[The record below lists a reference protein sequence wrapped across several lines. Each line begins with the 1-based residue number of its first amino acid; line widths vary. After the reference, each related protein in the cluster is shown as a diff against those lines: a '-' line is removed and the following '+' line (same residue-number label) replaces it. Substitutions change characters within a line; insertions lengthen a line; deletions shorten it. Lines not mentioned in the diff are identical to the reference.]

1 MRTKTEGH
9 FAKDIFLG
17 TFLTVTKRTKKQ
29 RRENIFLFK
38 GTRNYSFQ

>member
-17 TFLTVTKRTKKQ
+17 TFLTVTKVSMNQ
-29 RRENIFLFK
+29 QLHVFVEILLLPIV
-38 GTRNYSFQ
+38 